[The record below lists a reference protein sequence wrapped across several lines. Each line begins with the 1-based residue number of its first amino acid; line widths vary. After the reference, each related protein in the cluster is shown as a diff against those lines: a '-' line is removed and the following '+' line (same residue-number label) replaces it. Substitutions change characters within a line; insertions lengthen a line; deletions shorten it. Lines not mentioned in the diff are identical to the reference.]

1 MKKTNILFVSY
12 GKLDHLYQEAIK
24 CIEFKDIN
32 LEHVSCLIEN
42 SQEKINDIISEK
54 DIDIIVAGG
63 KNASYAKINLDVPIE
78 NIKVREYD
86 YIMALH
92 DIRDKAKNIYIILHE
107 SERNFFHFDMYKE
120 VLKLDFNI
128 LYYSDARDINR
139 LELQSVEY
147 IIGGGLIGEIA
158 EELKIP
164 FYIIYPSEQSIVDA
178 IIKAKETSD
187 AIKEEKNKKSLL
199 DALISLSPTGI
210 IIANSNREILDF
222 NKTAEEF
229 FKINSNEVIGKNI
242 DSLFSD
248 LFKEDK
254 SGETAKVIE
263 YRAQQCYKKHIIIFD
278 NKKKLFYVW
287 LLYNMSDFEMA
298 KQKYQK
304 VKTKKYSDRGLRAK
318 YSFDDIIAD
327 CSSMKKLIKVSKT
340 YASTDNSVMIVGES
354 GVGKELFAQS
364 IHQHSKRR
372 NGPFVAINCAA
383 LSDYLLESELFG
395 YVEGSFTGSRK
406 EGRTGLFELAD
417 TGTIFLDEIGE
428 IPPSTQ
434 AKLLRVVQEKEI
446 RRIGDE
452 KITKVDVRIISAT
465 NREIRGFDSG
475 FRQDLM
481 YRLNVFEVN
490 IPPLR
495 DRKDDVKLIF
505 KYLLEKRAKF
515 DNEKIRYNDEAL
527 EALLAYSWF
536 GNVRELAN
544 VVERYHVLT
553 RGRRNLNEREHSK
566 LLITAIGEKNFL
578 SGLNEK
584 YMKSSFNELDNVKKV
599 EFINK
604 LNSKFFINKEEILS
618 YFGISRTTFW
628 RMEKL
633 LKK

>member
-1 MKKTNILFVSY
+1 
-12 GKLDHLYQEAIK
+12 
-24 CIEFKDIN
+24 
-32 LEHVSCLIEN
+32 
-42 SQEKINDIISEK
+42 
-54 DIDIIVAGG
+54 
-63 KNASYAKINLDVPIE
+63 
-78 NIKVREYD
+78 
-86 YIMALH
+86 
-92 DIRDKAKNIYIILHE
+92 
-107 SERNFFHFDMYKE
+107 
-120 VLKLDFNI
+120 
-128 LYYSDARDINR
+128 
-139 LELQSVEY
+139 
-147 IIGGGLIGEIA
+147 
-158 EELKIP
+158 
-164 FYIIYPSEQSIVDA
+164 
-178 IIKAKETSD
+178 
-187 AIKEEKNKKSLL
+187 
-199 DALISLSPTGI
+199 
-210 IIANSNREILDF
+210 
-222 NKTAEEF
+222 
-229 FKINSNEVIGKNI
+229 
-242 DSLFSD
+242 
-248 LFKEDK
+248 
-254 SGETAKVIE
+254 
-263 YRAQQCYKKHIIIFD
+263 
-278 NKKKLFYVW
+278 
-287 LLYNMSDFEMA
+287 MSDFEMA